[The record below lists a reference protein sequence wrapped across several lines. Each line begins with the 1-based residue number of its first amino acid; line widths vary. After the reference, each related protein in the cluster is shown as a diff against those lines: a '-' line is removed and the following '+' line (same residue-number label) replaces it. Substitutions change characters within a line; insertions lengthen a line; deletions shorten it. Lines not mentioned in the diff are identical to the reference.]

1 MISFAKAG
9 VLLYRA
15 TRDGFTAKE
24 FHDRCDDIPNTVVV
38 IRNNLNFVFGGFTST
53 YYRWNSD
60 GYYEEDPE
68 AFIFSLRRNGAIT
81 NYKLRIESSDYAI
94 YGDSSYGP
102 TFGGGHDIYICDQS
116 NIYPWSY
123 SEIYSYTP
131 PTYPSGSNSR
141 TFLTGGFQNW
151 RTTEIEVYQIFY

>member
-1 MISFAKAG
+1 MVG
-9 VLLYRA
+9 VNSQPTLLYKA
-15 TRDGFTAKE
+15 TRDGFSASS
-24 FHDRCDDIPNTVVV
+24 FHTRCDGRANTVT
-38 IRNNLNFVFGGFTST
+38 IIKTDSNFVFGGFTAAAWKSDNTYSSDST
-53 YYRWNSD
+53 
-60 GYYEEDPE
+60 

-81 NYKLRIESSDYAI
+81 NYKLRFESSDYAI